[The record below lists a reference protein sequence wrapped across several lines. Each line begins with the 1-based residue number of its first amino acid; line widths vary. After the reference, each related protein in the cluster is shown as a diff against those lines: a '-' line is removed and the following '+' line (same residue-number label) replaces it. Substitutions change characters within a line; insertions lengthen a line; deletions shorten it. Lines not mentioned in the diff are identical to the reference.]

1 METLIYLRRSV
12 VDDDNPGTVS
22 YDQQLERCREI
33 ARKHGADE
41 PAVLVD
47 WGRSGGAG
55 LEHRRGAYQELRE
68 RIATGGVRWV
78 VSYDLS
84 RLSRSTR
91 ETLDL
96 IDHARKHGAKVHV
109 GDLGILDPDDPVGKF
124 TVTTLASANAL
135 LRDMASKR
143 AKETVES
150 RRAQG
155 LPIGRPPFGARPGE
169 DAAVV
174 LAAYD
179 EAGSYHAA
187 ARLLNARGV
196 STRMDRGWQGRSV
209 QQVVRR
215 ERPRD
220 VTARPRT
227 RSRGRYILTGLLRCH
242 CGATMR
248 VMASKWG
255 GACVC
260 GRGSSDPAHSR
271 PVQISPAKLMPWIR
285 EEAARMRLPEAV
297 EMEIR
302 SDEVAAQK
310 IEARR
315 VRVLEAFYDGV
326 TDKAERDRQ
335 LAKLDDQ
342 EAALGARQVV
352 LELPPAIDWGTWS
365 PGAIN
370 RVLRSL
376 WQYVELGPDLRPVRA
391 EWLVKEWRA

>member
-33 ARKHGADE
+33 ARKHGPDE

-55 LEHRRGAYQELRE
+55 LEHRRSAYQDLRE
-68 RIATGGVRWV
+68 RIATGGIRWV
-78 VSYDLS
+78 ISYDLS

-96 IDHARKHGAKVHV
+96 IDHARKHGTKVHV

-143 AKETVES
+143 AKETIES

-169 DAAVV
+169 DVATV

-179 EAGSYHAA
+179 EAGSYLSA

-196 STRMDRGWQGRSV
+196 ATRMDRGWQGKSV
-209 QQVVRR
+209 HQVVRR

-220 VTARPRT
+220 ATARPRT

-242 CGATMR
+242 CDATMR
-248 VMASKWG
+248 VIGRPSG
-255 GACVC
+255 GVCVC
-260 GRGSSDPAHSR
+260 GRGASDLAHSR
-271 PVQISPAKLMPWIR
+271 PVQITPKKLMPWIR
-285 EEAARMRLPEAV
+285 EEAARMRLPDAV
-297 EMEIR
+297 EMEV
-302 SDEVAAQK
+302 VADAAAARK

-315 VRVLEAFYDGV
+315 ARVLEAFYDGV

-342 EAALGARQVV
+342 EAALGARKVV
-352 LELPPAIDWGTWS
+352 LDLPPAIDWTWT

-370 RVLRSL
+370 RVLRSM
-376 WQYVELGPDLRPVRA
+376 WAYVELGPDLRPIRA
-391 EWLVKEWRA
+391 EWTVPEWRA